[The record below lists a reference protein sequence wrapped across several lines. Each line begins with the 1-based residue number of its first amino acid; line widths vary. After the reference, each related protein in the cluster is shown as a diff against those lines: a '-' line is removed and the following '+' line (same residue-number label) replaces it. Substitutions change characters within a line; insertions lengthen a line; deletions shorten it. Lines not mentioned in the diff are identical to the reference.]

1 MRSIIYRVG
10 VAVALAGSLG
20 AFACN
25 VHDNVLNVED
35 PRVNFDTD
43 VDTDNVEQGQQIN
56 VSIDVEEATMVAP
69 EDDVPAGTETAVF
82 VEIHLDDVSNTALLV
97 TAEASATVTIPAD
110 TSPGK
115 HKLICQVKDHDT
127 KEPTGQES
135 TIDINVKA
143 SASTTQ

>member
-1 MRSIIYRVG
+1 MRSIIYRLG

-35 PRVNFDTD
+35 PKVNFDTD
-43 VDTDNVEQGQQIN
+43 VDVDNVEQGQSIAVN
-56 VSIDVEEATMVAP
+56 IDVQDATMVAP
-69 EDDVPAGTETAVF
+69 EDQVPAGTKAAVF
-82 VEIHLDDVSNTALLV
+82 AEIHLDNTDGQALLV
-97 TAEASATVTIPAD
+97 TAEASAMVTIPAD

-115 HKLICQVKDHDT
+115 HKLICQMKDHDT
-127 KEPTGQES
+127 KEPTGSEQ
-135 TIDINVKA
+135 TIDITVKA